1 MAARRGSISC
11 LNTLNKHCAELMM
24 LDNKLETP
32 LHVSIKYGNEDFSL
46 LLIKMLKD
54 NKISLK
60 SVDVRNNLKM
70 TPYQLAKVKN

>member
-11 LNTLNKHCAELMM
+11 LNTLNKNCAELMM

-46 LLIKMLKD
+46 LLITMLKD

-70 TPYQLAKVKN
+70 TPYQRAKVKN

>member
-11 LNTLNKHCAELMM
+11 LNTLNKNCAELMM

-46 LLIKMLKD
+46 FLITMLKD

>member
-1 MAARRGSISC
+1 MAARRDSISC
-11 LNTLNKHCAELMM
+11 LNTLNKNCAELMM

-46 LLIKMLKD
+46 LLITMLKD

>member
-11 LNTLNKHCAELMM
+11 LNTLNKNCAELMM

-46 LLIKMLKD
+46 LLITMLKD

-70 TPYQLAKVKN
+70 KPYQLAKVKN

>member
-11 LNTLNKHCAELMM
+11 LNTLNKNCAELMM

-32 LHVSIKYGNEDFSL
+32 LHVSIKNGNEDFSL
-46 LLIKMLKD
+46 LLITMLKD

>member
-11 LNTLNKHCAELMM
+11 LNTLNKNCAELMM

-32 LHVSIKYGNEDFSL
+32 LHVSIKYGNKDFSL
-46 LLIKMLKD
+46 LLITMLKD

>member
-11 LNTLNKHCAELMM
+11 LNTLNKNCAELMM

>member
-46 LLIKMLKD
+46 LLITMLKD
-54 NKISLK
+54 KKISSK

>member
-11 LNTLNKHCAELMM
+11 LNTLNKNCAELMM

-46 LLIKMLKD
+46 LLITMLKD

>member
-11 LNTLNKHCAELMM
+11 LNTLNKNCAELMM

-46 LLIKMLKD
+46 FLITMLKD

-70 TPYQLAKVKN
+70 TPYQLANVKN